1 MTRWLYLSVSL
12 QMLPDCHSLLDKVV
26 EILGQVRGQTLG
38 LEDPQNLVAGDK
50 THLGH
55 TVGVP
60 QNHTCDKQ
68 AGNLGHCVFVPV
80 RSKFDHLSSCKLT
93 QLIMFQIN
101 RFVNVTELEPC

>member
-60 QNHTCDKQ
+60 QNHTWNTATNKLETLTVCLFLS
-68 AGNLGHCVFVPV
+68 GLNLIIYLH
-80 RSKFDHLSSCKLT
+80 
-93 QLIMFQIN
+93 
-101 RFVNVTELEPC
+101 VN